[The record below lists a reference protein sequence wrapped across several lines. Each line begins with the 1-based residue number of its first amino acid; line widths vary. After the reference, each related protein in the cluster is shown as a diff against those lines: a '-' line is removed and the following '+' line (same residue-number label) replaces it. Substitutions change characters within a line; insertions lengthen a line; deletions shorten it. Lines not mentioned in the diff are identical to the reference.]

1 MDGMFLYRDMRKGCP
16 KKLKR
21 PIRAKYM
28 LHCMH
33 VAENKDVAALFLLF
47 VLVVKNPD

>member
-1 MDGMFLYRDMRKGCP
+1 
-16 KKLKR
+16 
-21 PIRAKYM
+21 
-28 LHCMH
+28 MH